1 MLQKL
6 GFAPGYNKQVTE
18 LGAEGQWFDGNNVR
32 FRYGSPEKL
41 GGWDQLGE
49 DKLTGAGRALH
60 HWDNNAGIK
69 YAAIGTNRML
79 YVYSGGQFYDI
90 TPIRVSIANVNFSSA
105 SGTPTVTVTF
115 STAHGMQEDDVILF
129 TGVTGVTAVGS
140 TFNDASFNDIK
151 FMATSVPTA
160 TTITI
165 TMASNETGTLLN
177 NSGDGT
183 GNPFYHVGP
192 SQQLG
197 GFGWGTANFG
207 GTASGIATTTLAT
220 AITDLVTTNIV
231 LANST
236 AFPDSGEIRIGTEDI
251 SYTNNDQAT
260 GTLSGG
266 ARGVNGTTKATH
278 SGGVTVSNI
287 SAFVAWGESS
297 TDDVTLNPGLWV
309 LDNFGTKLIA
319 LIYNGECFE
328 WDAQP
333 TNATSIRATLI
344 ANAPT
349 ASRHVLVSTPDRH
362 LVFFGTETTVGNKA
376 TQDDMFIRFSD
387 QENIDGS
394 TAYTVTAENT
404 AGTQRLAAGSKIMG
418 AIKGRD
424 AIYVWTDTSL
434 FLMRFVGAPFTFSF
448 EQAGTNCGLIGKN
461 ACVEVDGVA
470 YWMSENG
477 FFTYDGQLK
486 SMPCLV
492 EDHVYD
498 NLNSTARDLINC
510 GLNNLF
516 TEVNWFYCSNG
527 SNQIDRAV
535 TFNYLESSNKRPVWT
550 VNSITTETNS
560 SGANTKIGLPR
571 ASWSDSAVFNKP
583 HANYYDPDSNTSYDV
598 QGNTDGCTIYYEH
611 ETGTD
616 QIDAG
621 GVVTPLKGTIT
632 SGEFDITQKR
642 AASGQSIGM
651 PDIRGDGEYIAK
663 ISRIIPD
670 FIEQVG
676 DTRVSLVT
684 TDYPIN
690 TPVVRPFD
698 ITTTQTKQDV
708 RIRARAIALQISNIS
723 SAQNWKLGTFRLDI
737 MPDGRRG

>member
-165 TMASNETGTLLN
+165 TMPSNETGTLLN

-220 AITDLVTTNIV
+220 ALTDTTTTNIV

-251 SYTNNDQAT
+251 SYTNNNQAT

-333 TNATSIRATLI
+333 TNATSIRATII

-362 LVFFGTETTVGNKA
+362 LVFFGTETTVGDKE

-387 QENIDGS
+387 QENISGS

-535 TFNYLESSNKRPVWT
+535 TFNYLESTNKRPVWT
-550 VNSITTETNS
+550 INSITTETNS

-676 DTRVSLVT
+676 NTRVSLVT

>member
-6 GFAPGYNKQVTE
+6 GIVPGYNKQVTE

-60 HWDNNAGIK
+60 HWDNNAGVK

-90 TPIRVSIANVNFSSA
+90 TPIRVSIANVTFSSA
-105 SGTPTVTVTF
+105 SSTPTVTVTF

-129 TGVTGVTAVGS
+129 DGVSGVTAVGS

-151 FMATSVPTA
+151 FMATSVPTS

-165 TMASNETGTLLN
+165 TMAANETGTQLN
-177 NSGDGT
+177 NSGDAT

-220 AITDLVTTNIV
+220 AITDLITTDIV
-231 LANST
+231 ITNST

-266 ARGVNGTTKATH
+266 ARGVNGTAKATH
-278 SGGVTVSNI
+278 SAGVTVSNI
-287 SAFVAWGESS
+287 SAFVAWGDSS
-297 TDDVTLNPGLWV
+297 TDDVTLDPGLWV

-333 TNATSIRATLI
+333 TNATSIRATLL

-362 LVFFGTETTVGNKA
+362 LVFFGTETTVGNKT

-448 EQAGTNCGLIGKN
+448 EQAGTNCGMIGKN

-527 SNQIDRAV
+527 SNQIDSAV

-560 SGANTKIGLPR
+560 SGANVKIGLPR
-571 ASWSDSAVFNKP
+571 ASWEDSAVFNKP
-583 HANYYDPDSNTSYDV
+583 HANYYDPDSNVSYDV
-598 QGNTDGCTIYYEH
+598 VGNTDGCTVYYEH

-616 QIDAG
+616 QINAG

-642 AASGQSIGM
+642 SSTGQSIGM

-670 FIEQVG
+670 FLEQVG

-698 ITTTQTKQDV
+698 IKTTQTKQDV
-708 RIRARAIALQISNIS
+708 RIRARAIALQISNIAV
-723 SAQNWKLGTFRLDI
+723 AQNWKLGTFRLDI